1 MPHKVLITDDDPAVR
16 LALAQVLDEEGYHV
30 VTAASG
36 EEALRRLIEE
46 APFDMLL
53 LDLNLSGKNGWD
65 TFERVTAV
73 NPLLPVVLIT
83 ARSDQH
89 ALARAA
95 GASALVEKP
104 CDVARL
110 IETIRELIDEPPMN
124 RLRRVAGRQR
134 SLRHLP
140 AESEPLVASCVS
152 S

>member
-1 MPHKVLITDDDPAVR
+1 MQHKVLITDDDPAVR

-83 ARSDQH
+83 ARPDQH

-110 IETIRELIDEPPMN
+110 LETLRELIDEPPMN

-140 AESEPLVASCVS
+140 AESEPLVASGLAS
-152 S
+152 

>member
-1 MPHKVLITDDDPAVR
+1 MQHKVLITDDDPAVR

-110 IETIRELIDEPPMN
+110 LETLRELIDEPPMN

-140 AESEPLVASCVS
+140 AESEPLVASGLAS
-152 S
+152 